1 MNLPEKNN
9 NSLSLLSKRS
19 FPYMKKNSIFIM
31 LIFTNLSYSYLL
43 VHANNNNNEKIIF
56 IYFIKNFHF
65 FLLIINFFFFIFF
78 LNYYVQL

>member
-19 FPYMKKNSIFIM
+19 FPYMKKNSIFII

-65 FLLIINFFFFIFF
+65 FYKLSIFSLLYSF
-78 LNYYVQL
+78 